1 MAFWQ
6 SSVII
11 SHRGS
16 SRRQGAAANYSCARR
31 RRSTFPEG
39 NRPTNLKPPSAPCAV
54 THCPAPEPFGVSQR
68 RIGTGRRYRRKTR
81 TCAHMNK
88 TPTQPYRSPP
98 RTTSTVFELGLARIR
113 PGQPVKI
120 TVDAYPQLD
129 LKGHVDSLMPR
140 PAFVTRTGGN
150 RGGGAKFTEEGF
162 LLAAP
167 FVQWQQFRSIP
178 QSIRQVTAGQ
188 S

>member
-1 MAFWQ
+1 
-6 SSVII
+6 
-11 SHRGS
+11 
-16 SRRQGAAANYSCARR
+16 
-31 RRSTFPEG
+31 
-39 NRPTNLKPPSAPCAV
+39 
-54 THCPAPEPFGVSQR
+54 
-68 RIGTGRRYRRKTR
+68 
-81 TCAHMNK
+81 MNK

-162 LLAAP
+162 PLAAP